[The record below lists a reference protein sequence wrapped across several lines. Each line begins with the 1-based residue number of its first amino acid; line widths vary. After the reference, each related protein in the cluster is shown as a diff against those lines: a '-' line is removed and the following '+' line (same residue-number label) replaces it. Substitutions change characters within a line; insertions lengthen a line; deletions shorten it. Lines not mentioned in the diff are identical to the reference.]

1 MYNFFLQQSS
11 LHSMA
16 VDESMDDATTL
27 KQVLETRLMQQSDF
41 TGSLIRILTMTSSG
55 TSIKVNFLFLGGKG
69 KVRVEMESD

>member
-1 MYNFFLQQSS
+1 
-11 LHSMA
+11 MA